1 MRAAMLPVIS
11 LLLFLET
18 ATAQSLSVQDQARKG
33 ISFAREGNFSQ
44 AEQELRAAVNSAPAN
59 ATYRAQLGS
68 ILGLEA
74 KWKEALESFQKAVDL
89 APENLD
95 FRRETAAV
103 EWQLGLM
110 SAAEKNL
117 RYVLTKHPGDPRGI
131 LLLGLVKEKTGD
143 YDKAAELL
151 ESQFELVISQPERTV
166 ALFHSVVQS
175 RQQDKMGRIV
185 DQLKLH
191 ANDEQWADAIS
202 RCIQVAAM
210 GGYLETARTLFSLLP
225 DSNPA
230 RALAGFQLAKLL
242 YSGSQV
248 SEAKELLLQLA
259 EQGVVSGDL
268 QALLGNCFES
278 EHQPQLALEAYQR
291 AIQMEPSRIDHYE
304 DLISLLL
311 YLRRTKDT
319 LPLVKQALTIAPNDA
334 RPWVW
339 KGNVDL
345 HRNSYKEAMEDYKH
359 AALIDSSNADALY
372 GISAAYFV
380 TGQMDAAIR
389 ECKAGITRFPSDA
402 RFYVAYA
409 NMLLAS
415 PDAIKLEAQGEKLL
429 QKAVKL
435 APQSAQAHYLL
446 GQLAIEQGKLKE
458 AEAELLLSVESDPD
472 RSKAHFALAG
482 VYRRMRR
489 LDEAAKEFAR
499 YQELKQTEESGTTT
513 GVEMPE
519 TP

>member
-1 MRAAMLPVIS
+1 MRAAIFSVFS
-11 LLLFLET
+11 ALLFLQT
-18 ATAQSLSVQDQARKG
+18 ATAQTLSGQDYARQG
-33 ISFAREGNFSQ
+33 ISYAREGKLIE
-44 AEQELRAAVNSAPAN
+44 AEQELRAAVNSAPAD
-59 ATYRAQLGS
+59 ATFRAQLGS
-68 ILGLEA
+68 ILGLQG
-74 KWKEALESFQKAVDL
+74 KWKDALESFQKAVDL
-89 APENLD
+89 APQNLD

-103 EWQLGLM
+103 QWQLGLM

-117 RYVLTKHPGDPRGI
+117 QYVLTKHPGDPGGI

-143 YDKAAELL
+143 YGKAAELL
-151 ESQFELVISQPERTV
+151 DSQFELVISQPERTV

-175 RQQDKMGRIV
+175 RQQDKIGKIV
-185 DQLKLH
+185 DELKLH
-191 ANDEQWADAIS
+191 ANDEQWEDAIS

-225 DSNPA
+225 DSNPVQA
-230 RALAGFQLAKLL
+230 PAGFQLAKLL
-242 YSGSQV
+242 YTRSQV
-248 SEAKELLLQLA
+248 SQAKELLLQLA
-259 EQGVVSGDL
+259 EHGVVSADL

-278 EHQPQLALEAYQR
+278 EHQPELALEAYQR

-319 LPLVKQALTIAPNDA
+319 LALVKQALAIAPNDA

-345 HRNSYKEAMEDYKH
+345 HRNSYKDAMEDYKH
-359 AALIDSSNADALY
+359 AAVMDSSNPDALY

-380 TGQMDAAIR
+380 TGQTEAAID
-389 ECKAGITRFPSDA
+389 ECKAGITRFPNDA

-446 GQLAIEQGKLKE
+446 GQLAMQQGKLKE
-458 AEAELLLSVESDPD
+458 AEAELLLSVQSDPD

-499 YQELKQTEESGTTT
+499 YQELKQVEESGTAS
-513 GVEMPE
+513 GMAMPE